1 MRISDWSSDV
11 CSSDLLVFQSAD
23 TALNSQ
29 QTVGRILGRVLDFF
43 GLADRS
49 ERSRR
54 VAGLLKMVNL
64 PEHYADRRPS
74 QLSGGEKQRVNLARA
89 LAADPDVLLCDEITS
104 ALDTVVAASIIKL
117 VEQLRDQLNL
127 ALVFISHAMATV
139 AALANDVMVLRNG
152 RVVDKGP
159 VDQVLFGPRD
169 E

>member
-11 CSSDLLVFQSAD
+11 CSSDL
-23 TALNSQ
+23 
-29 QTVGRILGRVLDFF
+29 
-43 GLADRS
+43 DRS

-64 PEHYADRRPS
+64 PGHYADRRPS

-127 ALVFISHAMATV
+127 AIVFISHDMATV

-152 RVVDKGP
+152 RVVEKGQIGRAHVGTP
-159 VDQVLFGPRD
+159 VTNDHIECHLL
-169 E
+169 